1 MLSENLAEA
10 INKQI
15 NLEFYSAYA
24 YLAMSAHFEGLG
36 LPGAAQWMRA
46 QSREEV
52 VHAMKFFDFLN
63 DRGEQVLLE
72 AIEAPKIPHNGS
84 VREMFEQGLAGEEAV
99 TSAINDIY
107 TLAVQERDYPTQV
120 MLQWFI
126 EEQVEEEK
134 SINDVLDQ
142 VKLIGDDKSALF
154 FLDRELGQ
162 RQEEEEEA

>member
-1 MLSENLAEA
+1 MLSEKLTEA

-36 LPGAAQWMRA
+36 LPGAAHWMRE

-63 DRGEQVLLE
+63 DRGARVVLE
-72 AIEAPKIPHNGS
+72 AVDAPKIPHNGS
-84 VREMFEQGLAGEEAV
+84 VREMFERGLAGEEAV

-142 VKLIGDDKSALF
+142 LKMIEGDKSALF